1 MTYTASNQTVVAAI
15 TNFQQTSGVL
25 ITQMINPTNFSDF
38 RLRTLSISSYSDAGQ
53 DPQYAGSVLA
63 HGVLDN
69 LVVTVPLPP
78 VQNLIGTLSNGVW
91 QAQFN
96 ARTGWLYTLQRT
108 TDFQSWTDA
117 SSATPGSGLTLLSD
131 TNATSE
137 KVFYRIQA
145 NRP

>member
-1 MTYTASNQTVVAAI
+1 
-15 TNFQQTSGVL
+15 
-25 ITQMINPTNFSDF
+25 MINPTNFSDF